1 MTRDDR
7 NERPGTAAGG
17 NQSAADLEGQLDR
30 LFEQISIERAP
41 ASLRRRL
48 RRIPGEEQPRESWW
62 KRLLA
67 PPPGPRWALVPALA
81 VTVLAVG
88 VVLVMPRQPS
98 QEDVLLARQELAVAF
113 SYIEQAGLATSREIQ
128 SVLDEGLRHPVKG
141 NLSEHMPFTKLP
153 YKEET
158 S

>member
-67 PPPGPRWALVPALA
+67 PPP
-81 VTVLAVG
+81 G